1 MMAASLLHS
10 GFNLSEL
17 LAGMAEISPQRD
29 RTVTAITLDS
39 RQVVPGSLFLACAG
53 TFKHGL
59 VYLDQAIAKGAV
71 AVAFEPDAEWTADF
85 VGTQAQGAGIS
96 LIAIDGL
103 RRQVSR
109 IAGRF
114 YAQPSEGISLIGFTG
129 TNGKTS
135 CSQFLAQ
142 ALEPDTR
149 CGIIGTIGSGFI
161 GALEQGQHTTPDPIA
176 VQSLLAEL
184 RDAGA
189 QVVSM
194 EVSSHALDQARVED
208 LGFDI
213 AVLTNL
219 SRDHL
224 DYHGSMDAYAE
235 AKKRLFDMPRT
246 GCAVLNMDD
255 AFGRQLVQSLSGKK
269 PIIGYGLSDL
279 FSAGLKQWVSAA
291 QIEADSQGQRIRILS
306 SWGEGELSTAL
317 LGRFNVSN
325 LLAVLAVLLQRG
337 LKLDDALSRLS
348 RIQTVAGRMERF
360 GGKAQP
366 LVVVDYAHTPDALEQ
381 TLLALRDHTEGRL
394 TCLFG
399 CGGDR
404 DTGKR
409 PEMGRIAELNA
420 DKVFVTDDNPR
431 GESSHSIIEDILS
444 GMMNPDKA
452 VVISDRAAAIETAI
466 KQAVA
471 NDVVLVA
478 GKGHEDYQ
486 QIGDLKI
493 PFSDRSQVERVL
505 AEVKS

>member
-1 MMAASLLHS
+1 
-10 GFNLSEL
+10 
-17 LAGMAEISPQRD
+17 
-29 RTVTAITLDS
+29 
-39 RQVVPGSLFLACAG
+39 
-53 TFKHGL
+53 
-59 VYLDQAIAKGAV
+59 
-71 AVAFEPDAEWTADF
+71 
-85 VGTQAQGAGIS
+85 
-96 LIAIDGL
+96 
-103 RRQVSR
+103 
-109 IAGRF
+109 
-114 YAQPSEGISLIGFTG
+114 
-129 TNGKTS
+129 
-135 CSQFLAQ
+135 
-142 ALEPDTR
+142 
-149 CGIIGTIGSGFI
+149 
-161 GALEQGQHTTPDPIA
+161 
-176 VQSLLAEL
+176 
-184 RDAGA
+184 
-189 QVVSM
+189 
-194 EVSSHALDQARVED
+194 
-208 LGFDI
+208 
-213 AVLTNL
+213 
-219 SRDHL
+219 
-224 DYHGSMDAYAE
+224 
-235 AKKRLFDMPRT
+235 
-246 GCAVLNMDD
+246 
-255 AFGRQLVQSLSGKK
+255 
-269 PIIGYGLSDL
+269 
-279 FSAGLKQWVSAA
+279 
-291 QIEADSQGQRIRILS
+291 
-306 SWGEGELSTAL
+306 
-317 LGRFNVSN
+317 
-325 LLAVLAVLLQRG
+325 
-337 LKLDDALSRLS
+337 
-348 RIQTVAGRMERF
+348 MERF